1 MFTALQIR
9 ERMKE
14 QPFKPFR
21 ICMSDGR
28 TFDVTNHDMA
38 FVQRNTVRVGID
50 LDSNSFAERYA
61 ECAIMHITSIDD
73 IPTAQAA

>member
-1 MFTALQIR
+1 
-9 ERMKE
+9 
-14 QPFKPFR
+14 
-21 ICMSDGR
+21 
-28 TFDVTNHDMA
+28 
-38 FVQRNTVRVGID
+38 VQRNTVRVGID